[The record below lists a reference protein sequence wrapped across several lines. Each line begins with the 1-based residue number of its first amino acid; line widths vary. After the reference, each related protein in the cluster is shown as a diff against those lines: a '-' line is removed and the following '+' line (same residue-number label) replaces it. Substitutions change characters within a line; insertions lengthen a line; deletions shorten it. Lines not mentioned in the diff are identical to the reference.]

1 VIRRWYHTGYD
12 VAKGLSGHTADVDF
26 IKVVT
31 YIARNHH
38 PGMLCLAPAGAA
50 RAGAAG

>member
-38 PGMLCLAPAGAA
+38 PGMSGAGLPGRPAS
-50 RAGAAG
+50 R